1 MTSTIHLTEL
11 MAGDFTAADESS
23 LFARRSTAKLF
34 NPDQNG
40 KVAEALMEKAKS
52 GDLLAKK
59 AACN

>member
-1 MTSTIHLTEL
+1 MG
-11 MAGDFTAADESS
+11 GDFTAADESS

-52 GDLLAKK
+52 GDLLPKK